1 VELWGPGEQ
10 RLDQLQAAIDEVK
23 TTKGEGLLDA

>member
-1 VELWGPGEQ
+1 LVELSGPREQ

-23 TTKGEGLLDA
+23 SSKVAA